1 METIDHKIRQ
11 LPQNLQKE
19 VIDFVDFLLSKKV
32 RRKHKKPQL
41 KWIGG
46 LKEYRDKFTALEL
59 QKVGANKRYVT
70 RGL

>member
-1 METIDHKIRQ
+1 METIDHKIKQ

-59 QKVGANKRYVT
+59 QKKASEWRD
-70 RGL
+70 

>member
-1 METIDHKIRQ
+1 MQTIDHKIKQ
-11 LPQNLQKE
+11 LPQNLQRE
-19 VIDFVDFLLSKKV
+19 VIDFIDFLLSKKV

-59 QKVGANKRYVT
+59 QKKASEWRD
-70 RGL
+70 

>member
-1 METIDHKIRQ
+1 METIDHKIKQ

-19 VIDFVDFLLSKKV
+19 VIDFIDFLLSKKV

-59 QKVGANKRYVT
+59 QKKASEWRD
-70 RGL
+70 

>member
-1 METIDHKIRQ
+1 METIDHKIKQ
-11 LPQNLQKE
+11 LPQNLQRE
-19 VIDFVDFLLSKKV
+19 VIDFIDFLLSKKV

-59 QKVGANKRYVT
+59 QKKASEWRD
-70 RGL
+70 